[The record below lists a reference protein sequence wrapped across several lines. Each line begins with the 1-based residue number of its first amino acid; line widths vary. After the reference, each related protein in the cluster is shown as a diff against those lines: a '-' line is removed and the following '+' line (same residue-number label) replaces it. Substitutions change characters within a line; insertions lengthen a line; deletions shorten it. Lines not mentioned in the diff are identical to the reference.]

1 MMMKILIIRQGD
13 ELERSEEEEEDY
25 TNDDDDIDNK
35 AGYDEL

>member
-1 MMMKILIIRQGD
+1 MMMMILIIRQGD
-13 ELERSEEEEEDY
+13 ELERSEKEDY